1 MVANDTAELTLH
13 SESLANFN
21 TESPTA
27 QFSPCSLFFFFRS
40 VIHPLNINTITC
52 IHCKART
59 STKHTTINMSFL
71 DFDGEFASLKRSLLE
86 EMKQDK
92 FVQRLKNERNPRSEH
107 VHQESVSDDE
117 IFFDANDKAAPNEHY
132 TTKPRKKL
140 QLRGIEELKKIKE
153 TEKKPRKRICLR
165 GIEELR
171 QSVKPQKRVRLIPL
185 PKGYS
190 IKKEEEAGEADRAE
204 ETVEKKVSPNVENSR
219 SDNALDQGSDNG
231 DSGGDNEN
239 ADNGINEDGDGFF
252 AGKGEPNENVLED
265 TDGLDDTQL
274 LKRTVMAQLTGRAF
288 PALEESLLAQTYKD
302 VHKVLQH
309 TVGDRESTSA
319 LLIGPRGTG
328 KTLVVNRAL
337 SNLRERYGKL
347 FITIKLNAFLH
358 TDDNLA
364 FREIARQLDLNTS
377 GTDDRTRTFEQRA
390 ISDTVTN
397 VLLALDSNASP
408 TKSDED
414 FKSSTPVVFIIDEI
428 EMFTA
433 SNKQTLLYNLF
444 ELSQSSKI
452 PIGVI
457 GVGTKFTTRELL
469 EKRVRSRFS
478 QRIITTQLPITVEDF
493 WASAKLSL
501 KVHSSAMS
509 QFSDVS
515 YPTQWNQN
523 IDEALDRPSK
533 LARVVYK
540 IFFSTKSYKD
550 LNNSFMVPVSLLS
563 PSQPFLNESKL
574 ESYILMQ
581 SQGTIQSI
589 IRSLSG
595 AELLLTIA
603 AARWIVK
610 SEVPQVNFNLAYK
623 EYTDMMKQFNAE
635 ATTLSSN
642 TSHIDN
648 TVLAGIKV
656 NQRILSSKIMRDC
669 WDNLYKYGLL
679 FDAITSNN
687 EVNANNNLNMY
698 KQVVLD
704 VSKTLQV
711 DITLEELGQLIPDGD
726 FYKKLTK
733 L

>member
-1 MVANDTAELTLH
+1 
-13 SESLANFN
+13 
-21 TESPTA
+21 
-27 QFSPCSLFFFFRS
+27 
-40 VIHPLNINTITC
+40 
-52 IHCKART
+52 
-59 STKHTTINMSFL
+59 MSFL

-92 FVQRLKNERNPRSEH
+92 FVQRLKNERKPRSEL

-140 QLRGIEELKKIKE
+140 QLRGIEELKKLKE
-153 TEKKPRKRICLR
+153 TEKKPRKRICLS

-190 IKKEEEAGEADRAE
+190 IKKEEKASDADRPE
-204 ETVEKKVSPNVENSR
+204 ETVEKDVSHNLENSR
-219 SDNALDQGSDNG
+219 SQPDNAPDQGNDHG
-231 DSGGDNEN
+231 DLGGDNEN
-239 ADNGINEDGDGFF
+239 ADDAIGQDDDGAF
-252 AGKGEPNENVLED
+252 AGKREPNDSVLDE

-274 LKRTVMAQLTGRAF
+274 LKRTVMAQLTGREF

-337 SNLRERYGKL
+337 SSLRERYGKL
-347 FITIKLNAFLH
+347 FITIKLNALLH

-408 TKSDED
+408 NKSDED

-478 QRIITTQLPITVEDF
+478 QRIITTHLPTSVEDF

-501 KVHSSAMS
+501 KVHSTAMS
-509 QFSDVS
+509 QFKDVT

-523 IDEALDRPSK
+523 IDEAFDRPSK

-563 PSQPFLNESKL
+563 PSQPFFNESKL
-574 ESYILMQ
+574 EAYILMQ
-581 SQGTIQSI
+581 SPGTVQSI

>member
-1 MVANDTAELTLH
+1 
-13 SESLANFN
+13 
-21 TESPTA
+21 
-27 QFSPCSLFFFFRS
+27 
-40 VIHPLNINTITC
+40 
-52 IHCKART
+52 
-59 STKHTTINMSFL
+59 MSFL

-92 FVQRLKNERNPRSEH
+92 FVQRLKNERKPRSELA
-107 VHQESVSDDE
+107 HQESVSDDE

-140 QLRGIEELKKIKE
+140 QLRGIEELKKLKE
-153 TEKKPRKRICLR
+153 TEKKPRKRICLS

-190 IKKEEEAGEADRAE
+190 IKKEEEASDANRPE
-204 ETVEKKVSPNVENSR
+204 ETVEKDVSHALENSR
-219 SDNALDQGSDNG
+219 SQPDNGLDQGNDNG
-231 DSGGDNEN
+231 DLGDVNEN
-239 ADNGINEDGDGFF
+239 AEDAIGQDGDGSF
-252 AGKGEPNENVLED
+252 AGKREPNDNVLEG

-274 LKRTVMAQLTGRAF
+274 LKRTVMAQLAGREF
-288 PALEESLLAQTYKD
+288 PALEDSLLAQTYKD
-302 VHKVLQH
+302 IHKVLQH

-347 FITIKLNAFLH
+347 FITIKLNALLH

-408 TKSDED
+408 NKSDED

-478 QRIITTQLPITVEDF
+478 QRIITTQLPTSVEDF

-509 QFSDVS
+509 QFKDVS

-523 IDEALDRPSK
+523 IDEAFDRPSK

-563 PSQPFLNESKL
+563 PSQPFLNESKM

-581 SQGTIQSI
+581 SPGTVQSI

-726 FYKKLTK
+726 VYKKLTK